1 MESHYQNVVYLT
13 LKLMSVYVVDAEYRT
28 SSGRIDLLI
37 KTDRYIYVME
47 FKYNGTAQ
55 EAIDQIESK
64 RYALPFINDS
74 REVIK
79 VGVNFD
85 GSTRNIAGWII
96 R

>member
-13 LKLMSVYVVDAEYRT
+13 LKLMSAYVVDAEYRT
-28 SSGRIDLLI
+28 SVGRIDLLI
-37 KTDRYIYVME
+37 KTDRYIYVMA

-55 EAIDQIESK
+55 EAINQIESK
-64 RYALPFINDS
+64 GYALPFINDS

-85 GSTRNIAGWII
+85 GATRNIAGWII

>member
-1 MESHYQNVVYLT
+1 MSIADATGRKVVVL
-13 LKLMSVYVVDAEYRT
+13 VDEY
-28 SSGRIDLLI
+28 DKPLLQTI
-37 KTDRYIYVME
+37 GNPDRYIYVME

-64 RYALPFINDS
+64 GYALPFINDS

-85 GSTRNIAGWII
+85 GATRHIAGWII

>member
-1 MESHYQNVVYLT
+1 
-13 LKLMSVYVVDAEYRT
+13 
-28 SSGRIDLLI
+28 
-37 KTDRYIYVME
+37 ME

-64 RYALPFINDS
+64 EYALPFINDS

-85 GSTRNIAGWII
+85 GATRNIAGWII

>member
-13 LKLMSVYVVDAEYRT
+13 LKLMSAYVDDAEYRT
-28 SSGRIDLLI
+28 SAGRIDLLI

-55 EAIDQIESK
+55 EAINQIESK
-64 RYALPFINDS
+64 GYALPFINDS

-85 GSTRNIAGWII
+85 GVTRNIAGWII